1 MEIHACFPRN
11 ELYQYDRGYDEEQ
24 KQFQRRCDPA
34 GEPAHEQPG
43 GQNHQQ
49 RNHAVPPALGRA
61 EQSVHAD
68 RIRSVRIERA
78 LAARERTLLDVEVF
92 MPTGTGSRAGA
103 LPA

>member
-1 MEIHACFPRN
+1 
-11 ELYQYDRGYDEEQ
+11 
-24 KQFQRRCDPA
+24 
-34 GEPAHEQPG
+34 
-43 GQNHQQ
+43 
-49 RNHAVPPALGRA
+49 
-61 EQSVHAD
+61 VHAD